1 MPPWP
6 KVIQP
11 QSTSH
16 RASAFLKEI
25 LSVIKSTRPSN
36 YFIKAKI
43 LLGSETRPSVTRNPS
58 RFKPVKAVQ
67 ASSQERKSMN
77 LESYRTIKKC
87 EQLMCRD
94 RRIQSL
100 EEENRALRARLKSCS
115 KQYPCPLCEKSFAR
129 SNDLYNHL
137 KVSDEKHKK
146 LAQKQCNQCE
156 KGFTRWNYFRKH
168 MKAHEQKA
176 SEFDACTCLVAAPF
190 CHLSRAYAD
199 LL

>member
-1 MPPWP
+1 M
-6 KVIQP
+6 
-11 QSTSH
+11 
-16 RASAFLKEI
+16 
-25 LSVIKSTRPSN
+25 
-36 YFIKAKI
+36 
-43 LLGSETRPSVTRNPS
+43 TRNPP

-67 ASSQERKSMN
+67 ASSQERKPMN
-77 LESYRTIKKC
+77 LGSYRTIKEC
-87 EQLMCRD
+87 EQLVCRD

-129 SNDLYNHL
+129 SDGLYNHL

-146 LAQKQCNQCE
+146 LAQKQCDQCG
-156 KGFTRWNYFRKH
+156 KGFTRWDYFRKH
-168 MKAHEQKA
+168 MEAHEQKA
-176 SEFDACTCLVAAPF
+176 SESDACTCLVAAPF